1 MEDICRKAE
10 EKQAALQ
17 NRICELESYV
27 QQMEMANLI
36 SQIKPHFVFN
46 TLNIIA
52 RLILLNRNAE
62 AMDITYAFSK
72 LLRFSLEKKDRVRLY
87 EEMQH
92 VRNYILIQKSRYQ
105 EKVSV
110 ILDVSEEIMI
120 SLVPPLILQPI
131 LENSIAH
138 GLEPKG
144 GGEIVISGKKQRD
157 TIVISIYDNGKGF
170 PQQVQNNRFED
181 NGGICDLFEVL
192 QNRSS
197 IGLKNVQRRLL
208 LAFGKDYGIS
218 VDSLPGRGTQI
229 TLKLPFC
236 PDVQNQY
243 SPSFWFD

>member
-1 MEDICRKAE
+1 MEDGRRKAE
-10 EKQAALQ
+10 EENAALLS
-17 NRICELESYV
+17 RVCELESYV

-72 LLRFSLEKKDRVRLY
+72 LLRFSLEKKDKVRLY

-105 EKVSV
+105 EKISV
-110 ILDVSEEIMI
+110 ILNVSEEIMI

-144 GGEIVISGKKQRD
+144 GGEIVISGKKQGD
-157 TIVISIYDNGKGF
+157 TIVLSICDNGNGF
-170 PQQVQNNRFED
+170 PYQVQGNRFEA
-181 NGGICDLFEVL
+181 NGEICDIFESL
-192 QNRSS
+192 QKRSS

-208 LAFGKDYGIS
+208 LAFGESYGIS
-218 VDSLPGRGTQI
+218 IDSLPERGTQI
-229 TLKLPFC
+229 TLKLPYR